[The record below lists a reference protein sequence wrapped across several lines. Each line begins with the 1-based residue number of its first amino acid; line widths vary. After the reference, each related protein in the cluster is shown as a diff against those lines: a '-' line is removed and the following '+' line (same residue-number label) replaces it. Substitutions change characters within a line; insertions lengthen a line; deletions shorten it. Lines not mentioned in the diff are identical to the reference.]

1 MNPVPHELM
10 GRAAMV
16 HYKGGEPLAA
26 ALLFGEAAR
35 LAPEDPDLLNGL
47 GHSVLACAGVL
58 VRKPFFE
65 WADAIFRRV
74 LVLAPDGPLAPL
86 SRQRLEEIAGELGP
100 GERPPLDPARLPELL
115 SFLQVEPGLVEQAVD
130 KLSQDDAMFQ
140 IMAVGAVPVER
151 FLPVL
156 LAAVGGRWGPG
167 AARSALK
174 RLANF
179 GPRPEI
185 TAALEQVAASP
196 LAEELQPYLSF
207 AMQGRSPTHPV
218 VRAAPAVAPTEA
230 PAAAPTEVP
239 VEPKKPWWKFW

>member
-16 HYKGGEPLAA
+16 HYKGGQPLAA
-26 ALLFGEAAR
+26 ALIFGEAAR
-35 LAPEDPDLLNGL
+35 LAPEDTGLLNGL
-47 GHSVLACAGVL
+47 GHSVLACVGVF
-58 VRKPFFE
+58 VREPFFE

-74 LVLAPDGPLAPL
+74 LALEPEGPMAPL
-86 SRQRLEEIAGELGP
+86 GRQRLEEIARELGP
-100 GERPPLDPARLPELL
+100 GERSPLDPARLPELL

-174 RLANF
+174 RLAGF

-185 TAALEQVAASP
+185 TATLEQVAASP
-196 LAEELQPYLSF
+196 LAEELQPYLRF

-218 VRAAPAVAPTEA
+218 APAES
-230 PAAAPTEVP
+230 PAEPPA
-239 VEPKKPWWKFW
+239 EPKKPWWKLW